1 MLERIETRHR
11 LSTQIH
17 SRYWEGL
24 PTLEWAHRLCERHR
38 ELHDAYGNWDL
49 MMCTRNR
56 QNLTENTDNTFQRL
70 RKNWH
75 HGLAD
80 YLMLTSL
87 RGIEVVV
94 IWITGDLIVPPVPP
108 RQLAAEKGIR

>member
-1 MLERIETRHR
+1 
-11 LSTQIH
+11 
-17 SRYWEGL
+17 
-24 PTLEWAHRLCERHR
+24 
-38 ELHDAYGNWDL
+38 
-49 MMCTRNR
+49 MCTRNM
-56 QNLTENTDNTFQRL
+56 QNLTENTDKTFQRL

-75 HGLAD
+75 HGLVD
-80 YLMLTSL
+80 YLMLTPL